1 MRLRSVIGAAVIAL
15 VALWIPRIAASETLN
30 GAGSTFIDPILQK
43 WIGSYSSVDP
53 NVRVAYQAV
62 GSLQGLD
69 DLLSRKVD
77 FAASDAPLCPQQLAD
92 PGCQTLYFPAAVGG
106 VAIVYNLPEIPASTR
121 IRFTGPILADI
132 YLGKIKE
139 WNDPALVAVNPGT
152 VLPSRDIVVAYRS
165 DGSGTTYTFTD
176 FLTKVSPE
184 WAKKP
189 GTGMIVEWP
198 SGLYGRGN
206 EGVAETVRD
215 TDGAIGYVESTYAA
229 RSKLPFGLIQN
240 RAGNWADATPQS
252 ITAAA
257 DSTIGEMPGDLRQ
270 SITDAP
276 DPRAYPIVSYSY
288 LLAFRRADNAAKT
301 EAFSKFVSW
310 ILRDGQT
317 YASGLGFGAVPPKLI
332 SLAADQVKQI
342 QIARAVTAGPSCKAS
357 LGLPPHNETIP
368 VVRHEEEE
376 GSLSSD

>member
-1 MRLRSVIGAAVIAL
+1 VIGAVVIAL

-189 GTGMIVEWP
+189 
-198 SGLYGRGN
+198 
-206 EGVAETVRD
+206 
-215 TDGAIGYVESTYAA
+215 
-229 RSKLPFGLIQN
+229 
-240 RAGNWADATPQS
+240 
-252 ITAAA
+252 
-257 DSTIGEMPGDLRQ
+257 
-270 SITDAP
+270 
-276 DPRAYPIVSYSY
+276 
-288 LLAFRRADNAAKT
+288 
-301 EAFSKFVSW
+301 
-310 ILRDGQT
+310 
-317 YASGLGFGAVPPKLI
+317 VP
-332 SLAADQVKQI
+332 
-342 QIARAVTAGPSCKAS
+342 
-357 LGLPPHNETIP
+357 E
-368 VVRHEEEE
+368 
-376 GSLSSD
+376 